1 MFLGGF
7 CMGKKRR
14 LIMRAAILAILGAA
28 IIYTLYANFMK
39 EKNETVK
46 INSEAPDFVLTDL
59 EGNKHKLSDYKGQG
73 VFLNF
78 WGTWC
83 KPCEKEM
90 PYMDNQYK
98 VYKDQ
103 GVQILAVNVGE
114 SKFAVNNFVQKHHL
128 SFPILIDSKSQVQN
142 AYSVGPL
149 PVTFLIDKNG
159 KVIDSLTGTLTE
171 KMIQEHMERIK
182 P

>member
-1 MFLGGF
+1 M
-7 CMGKKRR
+7 KKKQR
-14 LIMRAAILAILGAA
+14 LVIRTAILIILGAA
-28 IIYTLYANFMK
+28 LAYSLYANLTK
-39 EKNETVK
+39 EKSEVLKLNA
-46 INSEAPDFVLTDL
+46 EAPDFVLTDMN
-59 EGNKHKLSDYKGQG
+59 GQKHKLSDYRGQG

-90 PYMDNQYK
+90 PYMADQYK

-114 SKFAVNNFVQKHHL
+114 SEFAVQSFIDKHNLNFPV
-128 SFPILIDSKSQVQN
+128 LIDAKDEVQSAYQVN
-142 AYSVGPL
+142 PL
-149 PVTFLIDKNG
+149 PVTFLIDKEG
-159 KVIDSLTGTLTE
+159 KVVESITGSLTEEGVQKL
-171 KMIQEHMERIK
+171 MERIK